1 MTVIE
6 LTDVSVR
13 FGGVRALDGVTTGAD
28 AGRLTALIGPNGAG
42 KTTLMNVICGIT
54 PPDAGSI
61 RFRGRDVTR
70 RRAHRI
76 ARLGMARTFQ
86 SVQLFGDM
94 TVMENVLT
102 GRHVRMRAGMLAAAL
117 RLPRHFADERLA
129 RRFAEGLLAR
139 LGLGELADEPATS
152 LPYGLQRR
160 TELARALAAEPTLLV
175 LDEPMAGLAGDE
187 MAELGRTIRQL
198 VDDGLGVLL
207 VEHAMEAVMA
217 LSDHVVVLDRGS
229 VLAEGPP
236 AEIQSDERVV
246 AAYLGDAA

>member
-1 MTVIE
+1 MTVVE
-6 LTDVSVR
+6 LAQVSVR

-42 KTTLMNVICGIT
+42 KTTLMNAICGIT

-70 RRAHRI
+70 WRPHRI

-86 SVQLFGDM
+86 TVQLFDDM
-94 TVMENVLT
+94 TVLENVLI
-102 GRHVRMRAGMLAAAL
+102 GRHVRMRAGMLAAAF
-117 RLPRHFADERLA
+117 RLPRHFADERAA
-129 RRFAEGLLAR
+129 RRFGERLLAR
-139 LGLGELADEPATS
+139 LELSELAGEPATT

-160 TELARALAAEPTLLV
+160 IELARALAAEPALLV
-175 LDEPMAGLAGDE
+175 LDEPMAGLSGE
-187 MAELGRTIRQL
+187 ETAELGRTIRQL
-198 VDDGLGVLL
+198 VEDGLGVLL
-207 VEHAMEAVMA
+207 VEHAMEAVMS

-236 AEIQSDERVV
+236 ARIQSDERVI
-246 AAYLGDAA
+246 AAYLGQA